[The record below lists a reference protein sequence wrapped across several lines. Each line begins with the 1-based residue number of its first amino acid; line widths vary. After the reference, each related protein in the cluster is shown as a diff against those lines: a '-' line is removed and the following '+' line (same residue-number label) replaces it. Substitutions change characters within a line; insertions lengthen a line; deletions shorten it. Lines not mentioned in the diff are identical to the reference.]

1 MTIES
6 DIQKLDPGKII
17 VLYVL
22 DATVLGGAINRFH
35 SGANEINA
43 SVVWQAN
50 TYQPWPI
57 IAEGF
62 DKTTKGK
69 SPRPRLKVAN
79 PGGVITDI
87 AALYQDLVDA
97 SLTRKRTFVKYLD
110 AVNFP
115 GGVNPD
121 ADPNVEFPDDVF
133 SVNRKVADNKKFIE
147 FELSAACDVSGVK
160 LPRRQVVQ
168 NICQW
173 VYRSSECSYAGGAV
187 AKLDDTPTADP
198 NLDKCG
204 KRLASCELRFG
215 ENQPLPFGAFPGVG
229 LIQ

>member
-6 DIQKLDPGKII
+6 DIQKLDPGKIV

-22 DATVLGGAINRFH
+22 DATILGGTINRFH
-35 SGANEINA
+35 PGTNELKA
-43 SVVWQAN
+43 SVVWQGN

-62 DKTTKGK
+62 DKTSKGK
-69 SPRPRLKVAN
+69 IPRPTLKVAN
-79 PGGVITDI
+79 IGGVISDI
-87 AALYQDLVDA
+87 AILYQDLVGA
-97 SLTRKRTFVKYLD
+97 TLTRKRTFVRYLD
-110 AVNFP
+110 AVNFA
-115 GGVNPD
+115 GGVNPT
-121 ADPNVEFPDDVF
+121 ADPNVHFQDDVF
-133 SVNRKVADNKKFIE
+133 SVNRKVNDNKKFIE
-147 FELSAACDVSGVK
+147 FELSAASDVSGVK

-168 NICQW
+168 NVCQW
-173 VYRSSECSYAGGAV
+173 VYRSSECSYAGGPV

-215 ENQPLPFGAFPGVG
+215 ANQPLPFGAFPGVG